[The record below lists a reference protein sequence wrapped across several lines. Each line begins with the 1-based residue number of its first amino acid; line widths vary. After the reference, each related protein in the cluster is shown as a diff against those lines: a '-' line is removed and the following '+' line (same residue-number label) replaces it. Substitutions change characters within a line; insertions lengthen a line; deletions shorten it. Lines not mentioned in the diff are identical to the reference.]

1 MNADLEAI
9 VAADEEA
16 RARVEA
22 ARTAAQ
28 AQVQAAIDERLRRRH
43 EREEAL
49 LTAAKDEELR
59 ISEAADRAAAERKS
73 SRARYLESRRQA
85 TESALADAA
94 LAYVRIILA
103 GSAPGTRK

>member
-9 VAADEEA
+9 IAADEEA

-22 ARTAAQ
+22 ARAAAL
-28 AQVQAAIDERLRRRH
+28 AQVQAAIDERERQRR

-49 LTAAKDEELR
+49 LNVARDDEQR
-59 ISEAADRAAAERKS
+59 ILEAADRAVAERKS

-85 TESALADAA
+85 SEGALTRAA
-94 LAYVRIILA
+94 GVYARIIRE
-103 GSAPGTRK
+103 GPTPGTRR